1 LRDRQALAA
10 RTKTLL
16 SCHDADSGAWPLHA
30 FPGTSFMSA
39 RLLLIPAVLALCPVL
54 ILAQP
59 PAGEPRPAADLYKM
73 NCQPCH
79 MADGNAAIEAM
90 NFADGKWKHGSSVAD
105 LVKTIT
111 NGVPG
116 TAMVPFQGRF
126 TEAEIAG
133 LAKYVRTFDK
143 NLKAAP
149 TGHAK
154 AKKKPS

>member
-1 LRDRQALAA
+1 
-10 RTKTLL
+10 
-16 SCHDADSGAWPLHA
+16 
-30 FPGTSFMSA
+30 MSA

-59 PAGEPRPAADLYKM
+59 PAGEPRPAADLYKT

-79 MADGNAAIEAM
+79 MADGNAALEPM

-105 LVKTIT
+105 VVKTIT

-126 TEAEIAG
+126 SEQEIAS
-133 LAKYVRTFDK
+133 LAKYVRAFDK
-143 NLKAAP
+143 NLKSAP
-149 TGHAK
+149 TAGRAK
-154 AKKKPS
+154 PKKKPS